1 MREIC
6 IPVPSIPEGQVA
18 DIIFRLEG
26 KEISFSYKLECF
38 PWEMENADARA
49 TTTFDKI
56 VRLRESIATL
66 SSEWELIQIYTPDPK
81 ATHIHVLFRKRNES
95 GSVS

>member
-26 KEISFSYKLECF
+26 KEISFSYKLEAF
-38 PWEMENADARA
+38 PWEAENSESKS
-49 TTTFDKI
+49 TTTEANI
-56 VRLRESIATL
+56 ERLRDNIAALT
-66 SSEWELIQIYTPDPK
+66 SEWELIQIYTPDPK
-81 ATHIHVLFRKRNES
+81 ATHIHVLFRKRNS
-95 GSVS
+95 NSDPV

>member
-18 DIIFRLEG
+18 DIVFRLEG
-26 KEISFSYKLECF
+26 KEVSFSYKLESF
-38 PWEMENADARA
+38 PWETEGVGA
-49 TTTFDKI
+49 TTTLDKI
-56 VRLRESIATL
+56 MKLREYIAAL

-81 ATHIHVLFRKRNES
+81 EQHIHVLFRKRN
-95 GSVS
+95 GSADTV

>member
-26 KEISFSYKLECF
+26 KEISYSYKLESF
-38 PWEMENADARA
+38 PWETEDSGSQA
-49 TTTFDKI
+49 TTTLEKI
-56 VRLRESIATL
+56 VKLREYIAAL
-66 SSEWELIQIYTPDPK
+66 STEWELIQIYTPDTK
-81 ATHIHVLFRKRNES
+81 AKHIHVLFRKRNG
-95 GSVS
+95 GSI

>member
-18 DIIFRLEG
+18 DIVFRLEG
-26 KEISFSYKLECF
+26 KEISFSYKLESF
-38 PWEMENADARA
+38 PWDTENGGNEA
-49 TTTFDKI
+49 TTTLDK
-56 VRLRESIATL
+56 VVKLREYIAAL

-81 ATHIHVLFRKRNES
+81 AKHINVLFRKRNS
-95 GSVS
+95 NADNV